1 MHILSESIGL
11 YPKMKSKWCY
21 LEHFYEI
28 SGIFRPKIAFSRQ
41 NYKNSH
47 FLIFLTFFAGLRT
60 KKPPKNQNLKKL
72 YIYFLKDHTKMI
84 CTNFWLIS
92 PKIVDFYKLFVFIRN
107 AQFCQ
112 ENAILGLKMPDIS

>member
-1 MHILSESIGL
+1 MIFGPKTLQNCFKDPEMHILSESIGL

-47 FLIFLTFFAGLRT
+47 FLIFLTFFAGLKT
-60 KKPPKNQNLKKL
+60 QKCIFYQNPLVYTQKL
-72 YIYFLKDHTKMI
+72 SQ
-84 CTNFWLIS
+84 NG
-92 PKIVDFYKLFVFIRN
+92 
-107 AQFCQ
+107 
-112 ENAILGLKMPDIS
+112 AI